1 MKYVSKLLW
10 VCGGISLG
18 ILGLH
23 LCGHEAF
30 AAEKTSNWRPTYD
43 LIMRWVN
50 FGIIV
55 FILNRY
61 AKTPLKNFLRSKKE
75 DLAQEIDE
83 LEEKKEDANAKI
95 SETQKT
101 IDASDVRL
109 AELKVRIVQQGERE
123 KLKIV
128 ESAQQQSRAMLE
140 DANRRIDA
148 SILQARNTVKGE
160 LIDAAIDLAME
171 RLPQEITAVDNE
183 KFVSAYLTSTK
194 AE

>member
-1 MKYVSKLLW
+1 VKYVAKLLW
-10 VCGGISLG
+10 VCGGIALG

-55 FILNRY
+55 FVLNRY

-101 IDASDVRL
+101 IDESDVRL
-109 AELKVRIVQQGERE
+109 AELKARIVQQGERE
-123 KLKIV
+123 KLRIV
-128 ESAQQQSRAMLE
+128 DSAQQQSRSMLK

-148 SILQARNTVKGE
+148 SILQARNTVKSE
-160 LIDAAIDLAME
+160 LIDAAVDLAME

>member
-18 ILGLH
+18 VLGLH

-55 FILNRY
+55 FVLNRY

-75 DLAQEIDE
+75 DLAREIEE
-83 LEEKKEDANAKI
+83 LEEKKEDANAHI
-95 SETQKT
+95 RETQKT
-101 IDASDVRL
+101 IEASDVRF
-109 AELKVRIVQQGERE
+109 AELKARIVQQGERE

-128 ESAQQQSRAMLE
+128 ESAQQQSRAMLA

-183 KFVSAYLTSTK
+183 KFVNEYLTSTK
-194 AE
+194 V

>member
-1 MKYVSKLLW
+1 VKYVSKLLW

-18 ILGLH
+18 VLGLH
-23 LCGHEAF
+23 LGGHEAF

-95 SETQKT
+95 RETQKT
-101 IDASDVRL
+101 IEESDVRF
-109 AELKVRIVQQGERE
+109 AELKARIVQQGERE

-128 ESAQQQSRAMLE
+128 ESAQQQSRAMLA

-160 LIDAAIDLAME
+160 LIDAAIDLALE

-183 KFVSAYLTSTK
+183 KFVNEYLTSTK
-194 AE
+194 TA

>member
-1 MKYVSKLLW
+1 VKYVAKLLW

-55 FILNRY
+55 FVLNRY

>member
-18 ILGLH
+18 VLGLH
-23 LCGHEAF
+23 LGGHEAF

-83 LEEKKEDANAKI
+83 LEEKKEDANAQI
-95 SETQKT
+95 REIQKT
-101 IDASDVRL
+101 IEASDVRF
-109 AELKVRIVQQGERE
+109 AELKARIVQQGERE

-128 ESAQQQSRAMLE
+128 ESAQQQSRAMLA

-183 KFVSAYLTSTK
+183 KFVNEYLTSTK
-194 AE
+194 TA

>member
-1 MKYVSKLLW
+1 VKYVSKLLW

-18 ILGLH
+18 VLGLH
-23 LCGHEAF
+23 LGGHEAF

-95 SETQKT
+95 RETQKT
-101 IDASDVRL
+101 IEESDVRF
-109 AELKVRIVQQGERE
+109 AELKARIVQQGERE

-128 ESAQQQSRAMLE
+128 ESAQQQSRAMLA
-140 DANRRIDA
+140 DAKRRIDA

-183 KFVSAYLTSTK
+183 KFVTEYLTGTK
-194 AE
+194 TA

>member
-1 MKYVSKLLW
+1 VKYVSKLLW

-18 ILGLH
+18 VLGLH
-23 LCGHEAF
+23 LGGHEAF

-95 SETQKT
+95 RETQKT
-101 IDASDVRL
+101 IEESDVRF
-109 AELKVRIVQQGERE
+109 AELKARIVQQGERE

-128 ESAQQQSRAMLE
+128 ESAQQQSRAMLA
-140 DANRRIDA
+140 DAKRRIDA

-160 LIDAAIDLAME
+160 LIDAMKNL
-171 RLPQEITAVDNE
+171 
-183 KFVSAYLTSTK
+183 
-194 AE
+194 

>member
-1 MKYVSKLLW
+1 MKYVAKLLW

-23 LCGHEAF
+23 LGGHEAF

-55 FILNRY
+55 FVLNRY
-61 AKTPLKNFLRSKKE
+61 AKNPLKNFLRSKKE
-75 DLAQEIDE
+75 DLAREIKE

-95 SETQKT
+95 RETQKT
-101 IDASDVRL
+101 IEESDVRF
-109 AELKVRIVQQGERE
+109 ADLKARIVQQGERE

-140 DANRRIDA
+140 DANRRIGS
-148 SILQARNTVKGE
+148 SILQARDTVKGE

-171 RLPQEITAVDNE
+171 RLPQEITAADNE
-183 KFVSAYLTSTK
+183 NFVNAYLAGSMTK
-194 AE
+194 

>member
-1 MKYVSKLLW
+1 VKYVSKLLW

>member
-1 MKYVSKLLW
+1 VKYVSKLLW

-18 ILGLH
+18 VLGLH
-23 LCGHEAF
+23 LGGHEAF

-95 SETQKT
+95 RETQKT
-101 IDASDVRL
+101 IEASDVRF
-109 AELKVRIVQQGERE
+109 ADLKARIVQQGERE

-128 ESAQQQSRAMLE
+128 ESAQQQSRAMLA

-183 KFVSAYLTSTK
+183 KFVNEYLTGTQP
-194 AE
+194 

>member
-1 MKYVSKLLW
+1 MKYVSKLLR

-23 LCGHEAF
+23 LCGQEAF

-55 FILNRY
+55 FVLNRY

-75 DLAQEIDE
+75 GLALEIDE

-101 IDASDVRL
+101 IDESDVRL
-109 AELKVRIVQQGERE
+109 AELKARIVQQGERE

-194 AE
+194 V

>member
-1 MKYVSKLLW
+1 VKYVSKLLW

-55 FILNRY
+55 FVLNRY
-61 AKTPLKNFLRSKKE
+61 AKTPLKNFLQSKK
-75 DLAQEIDE
+75 DNLAREIEE
-83 LEEKKEDANAKI
+83 LEEKKEEANAHI
-95 SETQKT
+95 RETQKT
-101 IDASDVRL
+101 IEESDVRF
-109 AELKVRIVQQGERE
+109 AELKARIVQQGERE

-128 ESAQQQSRAMLE
+128 ESAQQQSRAMLQ
-140 DANRRIDA
+140 DSNRRINA
-148 SILQARNTVKGE
+148 SILQARDTVKGE

-171 RLPQEITAVDNE
+171 KLPQEITAGDNE
-183 KFVSAYLTSTK
+183 KFVNEYLTSTK
-194 AE
+194 T

>member
-1 MKYVSKLLW
+1 L
-10 VCGGISLG
+10 LG

-23 LCGHEAF
+23 LGGPEAF
-30 AAEKTSNWRPTYD
+30 AGEKTSNWRPTYD

-95 SETQKT
+95 RETQKT
-101 IDASDVRL
+101 IEESDVRF
-109 AELKVRIVQQGERE
+109 AELKARIVQQGERE

-128 ESAQQQSRAMLE
+128 ESAQQQSRAMLA
-140 DANRRIDA
+140 DAKRRIDA

-183 KFVSAYLTSTK
+183 KFVTEYLTGTK
-194 AE
+194 TA

>member
-18 ILGLH
+18 VLGLH
-23 LCGHEAF
+23 LGGHEAF

-95 SETQKT
+95 RETQKT
-101 IDASDVRL
+101 IEASDVRF
-109 AELKVRIVQQGERE
+109 ADLKARIVQQGERE

-128 ESAQQQSRAMLE
+128 ESAQQQSRAMLA

-183 KFVSAYLTSTK
+183 KFVNEYLTSTK
-194 AE
+194 V

>member
-18 ILGLH
+18 VLGLH
-23 LCGHEAF
+23 LGGHEAF

-95 SETQKT
+95 RETQKT
-101 IDASDVRL
+101 IEASDVRF
-109 AELKVRIVQQGERE
+109 ADLKARIVRQGERE

-128 ESAQQQSRAMLE
+128 ESAQQQSRAMLA
-140 DANRRIDA
+140 DAKRRIDA

-160 LIDAAIDLAME
+160 LIDAAIDLALE
-171 RLPQEITAVDNE
+171 RLPQEITAVDSE
-183 KFVSAYLTSTK
+183 KFVNAYLTSTK
-194 AE
+194 TA

>member
-18 ILGLH
+18 VLGLH
-23 LCGHEAF
+23 LGGHEAF

-95 SETQKT
+95 RETQKT
-101 IDASDVRL
+101 IEESDVRF
-109 AELKVRIVQQGERE
+109 AELKARIVQQGERE

-128 ESAQQQSRAMLE
+128 ESAQQQSRAMLA

-160 LIDAAIDLAME
+160 LIDAAIDLALE

-183 KFVSAYLTSTK
+183 KFVNEYLTSTK
-194 AE
+194 TA

>member
-18 ILGLH
+18 VLGLH
-23 LCGHEAF
+23 LGGHEAF

-75 DLAQEIDE
+75 DLAQAIDE

-95 SETQKT
+95 RETQKT
-101 IDASDVRL
+101 IEESDVRL
-109 AELKVRIVQQGERE
+109 AELKARIVQQGERE

-128 ESAQQQSRAMLE
+128 ESAQQQSRAMLA

-160 LIDAAIDLAME
+160 LVDAAIDLAME
-171 RLPQEITAVDNE
+171 KLPQEITAVDNE
-183 KFVSAYLTSTK
+183 KFVNAYLTSTK
-194 AE
+194 TE

>member
-1 MKYVSKLLW
+1 VKYVSKLLW

-18 ILGLH
+18 VLGLH
-23 LCGHEAF
+23 LGGHEAF

-55 FILNRY
+55 FILNKY
-61 AKTPLKNFLRSKKE
+61 AKTPLKNFLRRKKE
-75 DLAQEIDE
+75 DLAQAIDE

-95 SETQKT
+95 RETQKT
-101 IDASDVRL
+101 IEASDVRF
-109 AELKVRIVQQGERE
+109 ADLKARIVQQGERE

-183 KFVSAYLTSTK
+183 KFVTEYLTGTK
-194 AE
+194 TA

>member
-18 ILGLH
+18 VLGLH
-23 LCGHEAF
+23 LGGHEAF

-95 SETQKT
+95 RETQKT
-101 IDASDVRL
+101 IEESDVRL
-109 AELKVRIVQQGERE
+109 AELKARIVQQGERE

-128 ESAQQQSRAMLE
+128 ESAQQQSRAMLA

-183 KFVSAYLTSTK
+183 KFVNEYLTSTK
-194 AE
+194 TA